1 MIFSF
6 VSLFELALLVIG
18 SMLLLYR
25 WGYGIAHA
33 LSLSIVISLMALSLI
48 FQAAFLVGVPELSY
62 PLEGALVVGSV
73 VMIFKERHR
82 LIEICVSLFQFMRC
96 YSVMSGVVVLCI
108 AYLGLQA
115 IVLPEGNYDS
125 MRYNLTRVLLFQQE
139 RSMLLTNVT
148 EYHQAVFPVGGDILS
163 HLFLRYYTD
172 YGLATIR
179 FLAYLS
185 IGFGSYALSRNHAS
199 SNVAWTVMLIVISF
213 PLLVRQATGTKP
225 DIMATSVVVLCFLCA
240 ERLLSRPNL
249 RDGLLVVLGLGFG
262 MSIKTTFLAFL
273 IPFFLLFACSFLKR
287 HGVETILRIF
297 RQNRLWVIIIVPA
310 VLVFS
315 QLWLFL
321 HNYNH
326 WGHWSG
332 PTGFVN
338 FHKNQDGLLG
348 TVANLLRY
356 AVQCLHLMTPTDI
369 VSSWMGFGFVSDM
382 FERAYELLL
391 YPVIGDSG
399 AAWHNNV
406 VSFSLSDLSWGD
418 SENGAWFGPFGFF
431 FVIPALVYTIICGS
445 TILRMTSI
453 VLVIY
458 TVVLSW
464 QLSWMPWNCR
474 YFGPVFVGG
483 AGCLGYWLSRWQTLR
498 RLQSIQILSLAI
510 LVYCCAI
517 NQAKVVVGAAY
528 LKQSIDT
535 FTFAPGLFEQGIW
548 SQTNWGRDRFY
559 YARRYYG
566 NNRVNE
572 FIQLVKPNARVA
584 VMSAN
589 LGWLFH
595 YMLYRPDIH
604 FVPLSE
610 MNTSGKALS
619 IDLLKGFDYLL
630 CINRTCDELPLP
642 AMHELL
648 QEYKPEKDIWDFPLG
663 EYVRPGGL
671 IRL

>member
-1 MIFSF
+1 MFFSF
-6 VSLFELALLVIG
+6 ISLLELALLVIG
-18 SMLLLYR
+18 SMLLLHR
-25 WGYGIAHA
+25 WGYGIAHV
-33 LSLSIVISLMALSLI
+33 LSLAIIITLLVLSLT
-48 FQAAFLVGVPELSY
+48 FQTAFLVGVPELSF
-62 PLEGALVVGSV
+62 PVEGLLVMGSV
-73 VMIFKERHR
+73 VMIITDRQR
-82 LIEICVSLFQFMRC
+82 LIEICTSLSQFIRC
-96 YSVMSGVVVLCI
+96 HSVMCGIVVLCVV
-108 AYLGLQA
+108 YLGLQA
-115 IVLPEGNYDS
+115 FVLPEGNYDS

-148 EYHQAVFPVGGDILS
+148 EYHQAVLPVGGDILS

-199 SNVAWTVMLIVISF
+199 SHVAWTVMLIVISF

-225 DIMATSVVVLCFLCA
+225 DILATSVVVLCLLCA
-240 ERLLSRPNL
+240 ERLLDRPNL

-273 IPFFLLFACSFLKR
+273 IPFALMFACLFLKR

-297 RQNRLWVIIIVPA
+297 KKNRLLVIIIVPA

-326 WGHWSG
+326 WGHWAG
-332 PTGFVN
+332 GIEFVN
-338 FHKNQDGLLG
+338 HHKNQDGLLG

-356 AVQCLHLMTPTDI
+356 GVQSLHLMTPVDFI
-369 VSSWMGFGFVSDM
+369 SNWMGHGWVSDKL
-382 FERAYELLL
+382 ERVYELVL

-399 AAWHNNV
+399 AAWPNNIMP
-406 VSFSLSDLSWGD
+406 FELSDRSWGD
-418 SENGAWFGPFGFF
+418 GENGAWFGPFGFF
-431 FVIPALVYTIICGS
+431 FVIPALVYTIIRGS
-445 TILRMTSI
+445 AILRMTSI
-453 VLVIY
+453 VLVVY
-458 TVVLSW
+458 AVVLSW
-464 QLSWMPWNCR
+464 KLSWMPWNCR

-483 AGCLGYWLSRWQTLR
+483 AGCIGYWLTRWQTRL
-498 RLQSIQILSLAI
+498 RLQAVQIVALSI

-517 NQAKVVVGAAY
+517 NQAKVMVGVAH
-528 LKQSIDT
+528 LKQSIKT
-535 FTFAPGLFEQGIW
+535 FTLAPGLFEQGIW
-548 SQTNWGRDRFY
+548 AQTNWGRDRLY

-584 VMSAN
+584 VMSTE

-595 YMLYRPDIH
+595 YMLYRPDVH
-604 FVPLSE
+604 FIPLFE
-610 MNTSGKALS
+610 MDTSGKTLGTGS
-619 IDLLKGFDYLL
+619 LEGFDYLL
-630 CINRTCDELPLP
+630 CINRTCEELSLP
-642 AMHELL
+642 EMYELL
-648 QEYKPEKDIWDFPLG
+648 QEYKPENNIWDVPLG